1 MGKLSAL
8 TRTTA
13 RMYQAC
19 GGELPTMS
27 KPRKRHNQSVAS
39 KSAFRLMLEKANK
52 DKAKKAR
59 DEEEPEEEDED
70 TEEEDDEDKGKL
82 NLPWLKKKG

>member
-13 RMYQAC
+13 RMYQAY

-39 KSAFRLMLEKANK
+39 KSAFRLMLEKAK

>member
-39 KSAFRLMLEKANK
+39 KSAFRLMLEKA
-52 DKAKKAR
+52 KKAR

>member
-39 KSAFRLMLEKANK
+39 KSAFRLMLEKAK

-70 TEEEDDEDKGKL
+70 TEEEDDEEDKGKL

>member
-1 MGKLSAL
+1 
-8 TRTTA
+8 
-13 RMYQAC
+13 MYQAC

-52 DKAKKAR
+52 AKKAR